1 VRSVTPMKCREDTEK
16 DKTDAL
22 EKDNMISERLS

>member
-1 VRSVTPMKCREDTEK
+1 MKCREDTEK

-22 EKDNMISERLS
+22 KKDNMISGRLS